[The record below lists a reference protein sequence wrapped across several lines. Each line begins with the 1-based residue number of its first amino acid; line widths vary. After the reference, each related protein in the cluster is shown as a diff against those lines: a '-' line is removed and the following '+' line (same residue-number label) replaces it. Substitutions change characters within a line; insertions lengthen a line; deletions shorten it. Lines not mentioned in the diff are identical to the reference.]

1 MGLLLRRDKPASTRV
16 VFMNLEWSS
25 IGVSL
30 DIGVGLDI
38 RVSFDI
44 GVIWIGTCG
53 A

>member
-25 IGVSL
+25 IGVGFDIGVGS

-38 RVSFDI
+38 RV
-44 GVIWIGTCG
+44 IWIGTCG